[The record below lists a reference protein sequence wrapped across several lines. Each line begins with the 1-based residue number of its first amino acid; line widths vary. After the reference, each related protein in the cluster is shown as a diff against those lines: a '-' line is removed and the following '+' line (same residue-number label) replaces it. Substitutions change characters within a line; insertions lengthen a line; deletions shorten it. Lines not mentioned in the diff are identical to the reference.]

1 MNKKIVGVDTYRKTT
16 IQLLFAG
23 IVMLPYLLLKG
34 GFGNEVFS
42 PKTIILILIL
52 GIVHTGVS
60 YLLYFGSMDGL
71 RAQTVAI
78 SGYIEPVAA
87 LVFSALLLKEPLS
100 VTGFIGAV
108 MIIGSAI
115 ISESGEQGK

>member
-1 MNKKIVGVDTYRKTT
+1 
-16 IQLLFAG
+16 
-23 IVMLPYLLLKG
+23 
-34 GFGNEVFS
+34 
-42 PKTIILILIL
+42 
-52 GIVHTGVS
+52 
-60 YLLYFGSMDGL
+60 MDGL